1 MKHGTGGEM
10 RLFVR
15 DDDVGALTDA
25 LRFFVETFAERE
37 IPVSYQVIPARFTQ
51 EAADYMLDTWRRHP
65 ELIEFGQHGLT
76 HEMTVRG
83 RRTLREFGPERSAAE
98 QKEVIS
104 QGLALLRTRL
114 GGEPE
119 IRTFTPPRHK
129 YDGATVAAAAA
140 AGHSVFSAAYYPSR
154 HHQLAYRIGRVLGIS
169 SIRHHGISYHG
180 RQRPEA
186 AVTEVS
192 IAVDVDDG
200 ITLLHRADETAAA
213 ISRAAARSD
222 IVGLMFHHEI
232 YKDPALRAE
241 LVAIADGLASLG
253 RTRFARMRAIGE
265 DLAQAAA
272 GARQRRSPA

>member
-1 MKHGTGGEM
+1 
-10 RLFVR
+10 
-15 DDDVGALTDA
+15 
-25 LRFFVETFAERE
+25 
-37 IPVSYQVIPARFTQ
+37 
-51 EAADYMLDTWRRHP
+51 
-65 ELIEFGQHGLT
+65 
-76 HEMTVRG
+76 
-83 RRTLREFGPERSAAE
+83 
-98 QKEVIS
+98 
-104 QGLALLRTRL
+104 
-114 GGEPE
+114 
-119 IRTFTPPRHK
+119 
-129 YDGATVAAAAA
+129 VAAAAA